1 MSRPLEGTSG
11 RHPELL
17 RCYYN
22 FVRPHRALKFGQD
35 MRTPAMQAGITRKP
49 LTLRQ
54 VFRSRIVPLALY
66 ELVLRVRLCGTPSFS
81 GENAVLQAS

>member
-1 MSRPLEGTSG
+1 M
-11 RHPELL
+11 ELL

-35 MRTPAMQAGITRKP
+35 MRTPAMQAGLTGKR

-54 VFRSRIVPLALY
+54 IFCSGIVLLALSDI
-66 ELVLRVRLCGTPSFS
+66 VLRVRLCCIPSFS
-81 GENAVLQAS
+81 GENAVLQAA